1 MYEALRLSTLREGE
15 SAYVTEV
22 SAGPAMDRR
31 LTDLG
36 LVRGT
41 RVTCVLRSPAGDPCA
56 YLIRGAVIAL
66 RQCDASTIVIGP
78 AYAAGVLASPVSP
91 LPAAELAVWYGAIQ
105 IIHRTGCVQHSA
117 DTAKTF

>member
-56 YLIRGAVIAL
+56 YLIRGALIAL
-66 RQCDASTIVIGP
+66 RRADADGVARERRVP
-78 AYAAGVLASPVSP
+78 EVAAG
-91 LPAAELAVWYGAIQ
+91 AVA
-105 IIHRTGCVQHSA
+105 T
-117 DTAKTF
+117 

>member
-56 YLIRGAVIAL
+56 YLIRGALIAL
-66 RQCDASTIVIGP
+66 RRTDAEGVALERRVEEVP
-78 AYAAGVLASPVSP
+78 AG
-91 LPAAELAVWYGAIQ
+91 AVA
-105 IIHRTGCVQHSA
+105 T
-117 DTAKTF
+117 

>member
-1 MYEALRLSTLREGE
+1 MCEALSLSALREGE

-22 SAGPAMDRR
+22 NAGPAMDRR

-56 YLIRGAVIAL
+56 YLIRGALIAL
-66 RQCDASTIVIGP
+66 RRADAEGVALERQVQAAP
-78 AYAAGVLASPVSP
+78 A
-91 LPAAELAVWYGAIQ
+91 EAVA
-105 IIHRTGCVQHSA
+105 T
-117 DTAKTF
+117 

>member
-1 MYEALRLSTLREGE
+1 MYEALCLSALREGE

-22 SAGPAMDRR
+22 NAGPAMDRR

-56 YLIRGAVIAL
+56 YLIRGALIAL
-66 RQCDASTIVIGP
+66 RQADAE
-78 AYAAGVLASPVSP
+78 GVALERRTETVP
-91 LPAAELAVWYGAIQ
+91 EAVA
-105 IIHRTGCVQHSA
+105 T
-117 DTAKTF
+117 

>member
-22 SAGPAMDRR
+22 DAGPTMDRR
-31 LTDLG
+31 LADLG

-56 YLIRGAVIAL
+56 YLIRGALIAL
-66 RQCDASTIVIGP
+66 RRADAEGVGLERQAQTVL
-78 AYAAGVLASPVSP
+78 AGVV
-91 LPAAELAVWYGAIQ
+91 
-105 IIHRTGCVQHSA
+105 T
-117 DTAKTF
+117 T

>member
-1 MYEALRLSTLREGE
+1 MYEALCLSALREGE

-22 SAGPAMDRR
+22 NAGPAMDRR

-56 YLIRGAVIAL
+56 YLIRGALIAL
-66 RQCDASTIVIGP
+66 RRADAEGVALEWQAQEGP
-78 AYAAGVLASPVSP
+78 AR
-91 LPAAELAVWYGAIQ
+91 AVA
-105 IIHRTGCVQHSA
+105 T
-117 DTAKTF
+117 

>member
-1 MYEALRLSTLREGE
+1 MYEALCLSALREGE

-22 SAGPAMDRR
+22 NAGPAMDRR

-56 YLIRGAVIAL
+56 YLIRGALIAL
-66 RQCDASTIVIGP
+66 RQADAE
-78 AYAAGVLASPVSP
+78 GVALERRTETVPQ
-91 LPAAELAVWYGAIQ
+91 AVA
-105 IIHRTGCVQHSA
+105 T
-117 DTAKTF
+117 

>member
-1 MYEALRLSTLREGE
+1 MYETLCLSALADGE
-15 SAYVTEV
+15 SAYVTQI

-56 YLIRGAVIAL
+56 YLIRGALSAL
-66 RQCDASTIVIGP
+66 RRADADGVWLERQVREQP
-78 AYAAGVLASPVSP
+78 ARV
-91 LPAAELAVWYGAIQ
+91 AV
-105 IIHRTGCVQHSA
+105 T
-117 DTAKTF
+117 

>member
-1 MYEALRLSTLREGE
+1 MYEALRLSALREGE

-41 RVTCVLRSPAGDPCA
+41 RVTCVLKSPSGDPCA
-56 YLIRGAVIAL
+56 YLIRGALIAL
-66 RQCDASTIVIGP
+66 RRADADGVKLERQAQEAP
-78 AYAAGVLASPVSP
+78 AR
-91 LPAAELAVWYGAIQ
+91 AVA
-105 IIHRTGCVQHSA
+105 T
-117 DTAKTF
+117 